1 MRKKI
6 LLTLIVLSAFA
17 LLLNA
22 SGMIATAQGPI
33 NDDPV
38 RALYMYD
45 RPYSVPA
52 NTWVWFKFDFSG
64 DRTKLIQITLV
75 NGHELGLD
83 FRLYTQEQLERF
95 SDDKFV
101 GRGNVINVPCEQG
114 KCESQH
120 LFWQGTFNLAGT
132 YYVAVMNPKNVAIP
146 FHILISGEGVSLGNE
161 PPPLISTVATNTPP
175 GGLVIPIATT
185 TPPFPNTVA
194 PTTTTSA
201 SPGVATL
208 TPSATPLTS
217 TGLATL
223 TPIIPVIVPPV
234 ETVPAPTT
242 AALAPAN
249 NSPYNAIY
257 IPDNRPQS
265 IAANGELWYKF
276 DYTGDRSKITLTLP
290 NGNAWGFDFKLY
302 TSDQAFRVYDE
313 DKFVGRGSAV
323 NQACDTGRCTADDL
337 TWIGNFNI
345 AGTYFVRVIN
355 TKPLPQIF
363 VLQIAGTAI
372 NILGQ

>member
-1 MRKKI
+1 MRNKI
-6 LLTLIVLSAFA
+6 ALMLIVPCA
-17 LLLNA
+17 LASLLIA
-22 SGMIATAQGPI
+22 SGMIAGAQAPI

-45 RPYSVPA
+45 RPYTVPA
-52 NTWVWFKFDFSG
+52 NTWIWFKFDYSG
-64 DRTKLIQITLV
+64 DRTKLILITIP
-75 NGHELGLD
+75 NGHNVGLD
-83 FRLYTQEQLERF
+83 FRLYTEEQVVHIN
-95 SDDKFV
+95 DDKFV
-101 GRGNVINVPCEQG
+101 ARGNVAMVPCDTG
-114 KCESQH
+114 KCESPD
-120 LFWQGTFNLAGT
+120 LNWQGTFNLAGT
-132 YYVAVMNPKNVAIP
+132 FYVAVINPKNVSVP

-161 PPPLISTVATNTPP
+161 PPPLVLTVATNTPP
-175 GGLVIPIATT
+175 GGIIIPEATT
-185 TPPFPNTVA
+185 TPLFANTVA
-194 PTTTTSA
+194 PTATSSA
-201 SPGVATL
+201 STGITATTPTATSVAV
-208 TPSATPLTS
+208 

-223 TPIIPVIVPPV
+223 TPIVPVIVPPV
-234 ETVPAPTT
+234 GTVPTPTS
-242 AALAPAN
+242 AALGPGN
-249 NSPYNAIY
+249 NSPYNAVY

-265 IAANGELWYKF
+265 IAANSELWYKF

-323 NQACDTGRCTADDL
+323 NQPCDTGRCTADDL
-337 TWIGNFNI
+337 TWIGTFNL

-355 TKPLPQIF
+355 TKPLPQTF